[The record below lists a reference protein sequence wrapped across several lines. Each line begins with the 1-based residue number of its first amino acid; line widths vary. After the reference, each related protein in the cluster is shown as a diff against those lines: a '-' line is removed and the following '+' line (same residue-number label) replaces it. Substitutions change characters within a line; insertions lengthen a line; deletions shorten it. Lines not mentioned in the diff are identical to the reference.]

1 MADAEVPREVAP
13 STVRLDLEVPV
24 GVLAALRLDPVMF
37 GRELRV
43 AAAVRWYES
52 GSVSQGRAAE
62 IAALSRAEFIA
73 ALARFGVMPFQG
85 GLALILN
92 KSLQIW

>member
-1 MADAEVPREVAP
+1 MSEPIESPAEPRT
-13 STVRLDLEVPV
+13 TVRVDLELPI
-24 GVLAALRLDPVMF
+24 GAFASLRMDPEMF

-62 IAALSRAEFIA
+62 IAGLSRTEFVT
-73 ALARFGVMPFQG
+73 ALTRFGVTPFQASADEIVDEASG
-85 GLALILN
+85 
-92 KSLQIW
+92 

>member
-1 MADAEVPREVAP
+1 MSEPIESPAEPRT
-13 STVRLDLEVPV
+13 TVRVDLEVPI
-24 GVLAALRLDPVMF
+24 GALASLRMDPAMF

-62 IAALSRAEFIA
+62 IAGLSRTEFVT
-73 ALARFGVMPFQG
+73 ALTRFGVTPFQSSADEIVDEAG
-85 GLALILN
+85 G
-92 KSLQIW
+92 